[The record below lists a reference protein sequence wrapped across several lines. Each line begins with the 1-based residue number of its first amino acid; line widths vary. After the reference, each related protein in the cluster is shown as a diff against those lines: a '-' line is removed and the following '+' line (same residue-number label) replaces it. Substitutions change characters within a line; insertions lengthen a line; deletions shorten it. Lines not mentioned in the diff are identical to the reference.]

1 MVVGDGS
8 GDVWWWGGE
17 VESVVVDSVV
27 YDHSG
32 SSDGAKH
39 KTKQKHGRGY

>member
-1 MVVGDGS
+1 MAVVMC
-8 GDVWWWGGE
+8 GGGVVTE

-39 KTKQKHGRGY
+39 KTKQQHGRGY